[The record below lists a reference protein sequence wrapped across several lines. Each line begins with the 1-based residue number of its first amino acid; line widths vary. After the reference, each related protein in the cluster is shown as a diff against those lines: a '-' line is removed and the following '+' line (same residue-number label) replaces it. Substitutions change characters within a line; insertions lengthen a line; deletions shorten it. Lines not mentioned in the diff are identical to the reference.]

1 MRYIQWICIASFLLI
16 TACRAERKPVQVN
29 TSTSLVTPLAA
40 QIPETDTIFPITAK
54 SRTALYLDSIGLKEI
69 RSADSSIVVE
79 LMYATADN
87 FTGELLY
94 EDLREAYLHPDA
106 LEALVRAQQLL
117 KSKHPGYSLII
128 YDAARPMSVQKKMWE
143 VVKGTSKNIYVS
155 NPARGGGLH
164 NYGLAV
170 DVSIVNEKGEALP
183 MGTEV
188 DHLGIE
194 AHITNEEELV
204 RSGKISEEERK
215 NRLLLRQV
223 MKEAG
228 FRALNSE
235 WWHFNRCSRAEAKKK
250 YKRIE

>member
-1 MRYIQWICIASFLLI
+1 MRYIQWICIAFFLLI
-16 TACRAERKPVQVN
+16 TACRAERKSVQEN
-29 TSTSLVTPLAA
+29 ASSTSVTSVEQTPV
-40 QIPETDTIFPITAK
+40 TDTIHPSTAK
-54 SRTALYLDSIGLKEI
+54 SRTALYLDSLGLKEI
-69 RSADSSIVVE
+69 RSADSSIVVR
-79 LMYATADN
+79 LMYATDDN

-94 EDLREAYLHPDA
+94 EDLKEAYLHPDA
-106 LEALVRAQQLL
+106 LESLLKAQQLL
-117 KSKHPGYSLII
+117 KNQHPGYSLIV

-170 DVSIVNEKGEALP
+170 DVSIVNENGGALP

-194 AHITNEEELV
+194 AHITNEAELV
-204 RSGKISEEERK
+204 RSGKISEEARK
-215 NRLLLRQV
+215 NRLILRQV

-228 FRALNSE
+228 FRTLNSE
-235 WWHFNRCSRAEAKKK
+235 WWHFNRCSRAEAKQN

>member
-1 MRYIQWICIASFLLI
+1 MRYIQWICIAFFLLI

-29 TSTSLVTPLAA
+29 ASTSLVTHSAA
-40 QIPETDTIFPITAK
+40 QILETDTIFPITAK
-54 SRTALYLDSIGLKEI
+54 SHTALYLDSLGLKEI
-69 RSADSSIVVE
+69 RSADSSIVVR

-117 KSKHPGYSLII
+117 KSKCPGYSLII

-170 DVSIVNEKGEALP
+170 DVSIVNENGEALP

-194 AHITNEEELV
+194 AHITNETELV

>member
-1 MRYIQWICIASFLLI
+1 MRYIQWICIAFFLLI

-29 TSTSLVTPLAA
+29 TSTSLVTPSAA
-40 QIPETDTIFPITAK
+40 QILETDTIFPITAK
-54 SRTALYLDSIGLKEI
+54 SHTALYLDSLGLKEI
-69 RSADSSIVVE
+69 RSADSSIVVR

-117 KSKHPGYSLII
+117 KSKCPGYSLII

-170 DVSIVNEKGEALP
+170 DVSIVNENGEALP

>member
-1 MRYIQWICIASFLLI
+1 MRYIQWICIAFFLLI
-16 TACRAERKPVQVN
+16 TACRAERKPVQEN
-29 TSTSLVTPLAA
+29 ASSSLVTSVA
-40 QIPETDTIFPITAK
+40 QIPVTDTLLPLIPK
-54 SRTALYLDSIGLKEI
+54 SRTALYLDSLGLKEI
-69 RSADSSIVVE
+69 RSADSSIVVD

-106 LEALVRAQQLL
+106 LESLLKAQQLL
-117 KSKHPGYSLII
+117 KSKCPAYSLII
-128 YDAARPMSVQKKMWE
+128 YDAARPMSVQKKMWNI
-143 VVKGTSKNIYVS
+143 VKGTSKSKYVS

-170 DVSIVNEKGEALP
+170 DISIVNENGEALP

-194 AHITNEEELV
+194 AHITNEAELV
-204 RSGKISEEERK
+204 RSGTISDEARK

-235 WWHFNRCSRAEAKKK
+235 WWHFNRCSREEARQK
-250 YKRIE
+250 YRQIE

>member
-1 MRYIQWICIASFLLI
+1 MRYIQWICIAFFLLI

-29 TSTSLVTPLAA
+29 TSTSLATLSAA
-40 QIPETDTIFPITAK
+40 QILEVDGIFPIIAK
-54 SRTALYLDSIGLKEI
+54 SRTALYLDSLGLKEI
-69 RSADSSIVVE
+69 RSADSSIVVR
-79 LMYATADN
+79 LMYATDDN

-94 EDLREAYLHPDA
+94 EDLKEAYLHPDA
-106 LEALVRAQQLL
+106 LESLLKAQQLL
-117 KSKHPGYSLII
+117 KNQHPGYSLIV

-170 DVSIVNEKGEALP
+170 DVSIVNENGGALP

-194 AHITNEEELV
+194 AHITNEAELV
-204 RSGKISEEERK
+204 RSGKISEEARK
-215 NRLLLRQV
+215 NRLILRQV

-235 WWHFNRCSRAEAKKK
+235 WWHFNKCGREEARQR
-250 YKRIE
+250 YRRIE

>member
-1 MRYIQWICIASFLLI
+1 MRYIQWICIAFFLLI

-29 TSTSLVTPLAA
+29 ASTSLVTPSAA
-40 QIPETDTIFPITAK
+40 QILETDTIFPITAK
-54 SRTALYLDSIGLKEI
+54 SHTALYLDSLGLKEI

-117 KSKHPGYSLII
+117 KSKCPGYSLII

-170 DVSIVNEKGEALP
+170 DVSIVNENGEALP

-228 FRALNSE
+228 FRTLNSE

>member
-1 MRYIQWICIASFLLI
+1 MRYIQWICIAFFLLI

-29 TSTSLVTPLAA
+29 TSTSLVTPSGA
-40 QIPETDTIFPITAK
+40 QILETDTIFPITAK
-54 SRTALYLDSIGLKEI
+54 SHTALYLDSLGLKEI
-69 RSADSSIVVE
+69 RSADSSIVVR

-117 KSKHPGYSLII
+117 KSKCPGYSLII

-170 DVSIVNEKGEALP
+170 DVSIVNENGEALP